1 MFTLVSRVTRTLL
14 ADPSIASSDA
24 MAAGAAGSGGK
35 DQLADVQRELNA
47 FNTALPPQLRFE
59 TVSFR
64 MYAEVGQGAAFA
76 LMHVSGAGKGCAR
89 TLRMQRMQR
98 LVEGIALRE
107 LTHNSYGFIREPR
120 LPSSRRS
127 VQTDE
132 QTIDRSHAL
141 AASFTHSSRPS
152 RRSTCRGRERRLCR

>member
-24 MAAGAAGSGGK
+24 TAAGAAGSGGK
-35 DQLADVQRELNA
+35 NQLADVQRELNA

-76 LMHVSGAGKGCAR
+76 LMHVSGAGTGVC
-89 TLRMQRMQR
+89 
-98 LVEGIALRE
+98 
-107 LTHNSYGFIREPR
+107 
-120 LPSSRRS
+120 
-127 VQTDE
+127 
-132 QTIDRSHAL
+132 SHAPG
-141 AASFTHSSRPS
+141 AADAAVG
-152 RRSTCRGRERRLCR
+152 RGDCIARADAQQLWFHA